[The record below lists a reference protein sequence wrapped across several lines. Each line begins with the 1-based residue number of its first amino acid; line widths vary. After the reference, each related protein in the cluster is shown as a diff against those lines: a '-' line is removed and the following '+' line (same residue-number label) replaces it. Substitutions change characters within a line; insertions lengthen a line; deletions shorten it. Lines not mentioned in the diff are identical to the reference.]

1 MNRNT
6 VAAMFAALFLA
17 AAAPAMAQ
25 SGRGAEAFLKR
36 LQSDSIEQRTQ
47 AAEDIYGAGLESKE
61 VYDQLAANIQAGL
74 VGIDKKSPRLE
85 EMAWS
90 VKALGSSGDR
100 SYLPVIDAV
109 TRTGIGYLVRHSK
122 NAKETLEQAAT
133 NGKPYLEF
141 TKVRVI
147 SERQAEQ
154 CEYVTQN
161 DCKTSRSPQA
171 CIEFHKVKAAEA
183 DANSIVMLFSST
195 QTGGLNMWGASTSMT
210 ASYYTCP

>member
-1 MNRNT
+1 MKPH
-6 VAAMFAALFLA
+6 VLSVILAACLV
-17 AAAPAMAQ
+17 AAAPSAFPQ
-25 SGRGAEAFLKR
+25 TSRGADAYLKR

-47 AAEDIYGAGLESKE
+47 AAEDIYGAGLSSKE

-74 VGIDKKSPRLE
+74 AGIDKKSPRLE

-100 SYLPVIDAV
+100 SYLPVIESA

-122 NAKETLEQAAT
+122 NAKETLEQAAA